1 MVKKIEKKD
10 KKTNDKKIDVKDLKH
25 EKAYFSQRLLA
36 FVIDLCIISFLSSI
50 ITTPFI
56 NQETTDKLSDEAMTI
71 IENYVN
77 EDIDINTY
85 FDEFTTV
92 SYRLA
97 QNSGLQSLIVIVFN
111 ILYFVVY
118 QLYSKGQT
126 IGKKIM
132 KIKVISDDG
141 DLDMNQMIFRSFI
154 SNFIFIDI
162 ISFVLMLISKNSV
175 YFYSIALVEMIQF
188 IVTFV
193 SVIMILNNKD
203 GRAIHDKLVHTRV
216 VRA

>member
-10 KKTNDKKIDVKDLKH
+10 KKTNDKKIDKKDLKR

-56 NQETTDKLSDEAMTI
+56 NQEKTDKLSDEAMTI

-77 EDIDINTY
+77 GDIDINTY

-193 SVIMILNNKD
+193 SIIMILNNKD
-203 GRAIHDKLVHTRV
+203 GRAVHDKLVHTRV